1 MWYFKPFKLFK
12 HFKPTIANVMQRNLL
27 FLLLLFTAFQLNAA
41 SAKQLLLEAESFRQ
55 KGGWVVDPQFSL
67 QMGSPYLLAHGMG
80 NPVANATTTAKFPAT
95 GHYHTWVRTKNWV
108 PGNWEAPGRFQLV
121 VNGQTVPAVLGTEV
135 GWNWQYAGEVVVDKV
150 ESTIELK
157 DLTGF
162 EGRCDAIYFSTLK
175 VEPPSE
181 PLQMAEWRRKML
193 GESANPKKTVKYD
206 FVVVGGGLA
215 GCAAAIAA
223 AEQGLNVAI
232 VHDRPVLGGNA
243 SGEVRVHTEG
253 ITGYADRIVSKINTS
268 VKYDNGSPDALR
280 DDARRHAFIEQY
292 PNITLYLNYRAYQAQ
307 SAKNKVLSV
316 DARHTATGE
325 TKRFTAPVFA
335 DCTGD
340 GWVGYWAKAEYLYGR
355 EDSAKFGE
363 SWPKYGDLWSAEKG
377 DNRVMGASVL
387 WRTVDT
393 KSPASFPE
401 VPWALEVAKG
411 HAATKGVW
419 QWEYS
424 NNDLHQVEDAE
435 QIRDHLLR
443 AIYGSFYNAK
453 KEAVNKTLAL
463 EWVAYISG
471 KRESRR
477 LVGDYIY
484 TFQDEK
490 YMRKF
495 PDAVVV
501 EERDVD
507 VHYQEVLKNPQ
518 RPDFLSEAMF
528 YKVERY
534 YIPYRSLYSRNISNL
549 LMAGRCFSC
558 SHVGLGGPRVM
569 NTTGQMGVAV
579 GYAAALCKKYKETPR
594 GIYERHLEELL
605 QLVQVKEF

>member
-1 MWYFKPFKLFK
+1 
-12 HFKPTIANVMQRNLL
+12 
-27 FLLLLFTAFQLNAA
+27 
-41 SAKQLLLEAESFRQ
+41 
-55 KGGWVVDPQFSL
+55 
-67 QMGSPYLLAHGMG
+67 
-80 NPVANATTTAKFPAT
+80 
-95 GHYHTWVRTKNWV
+95 
-108 PGNWEAPGRFQLV
+108 
-121 VNGQTVPAVLGTEV
+121 
-135 GWNWQYAGEVVVDKV
+135 
-150 ESTIELK
+150 
-157 DLTGF
+157 
-162 EGRCDAIYFSTLK
+162 
-175 VEPPSE
+175 
-181 PLQMAEWRRKML
+181 
-193 GESANPKKTVKYD
+193 
-206 FVVVGGGLA
+206 
-215 GCAAAIAA
+215 
-223 AEQGLNVAI
+223 
-232 VHDRPVLGGNA
+232 
-243 SGEVRVHTEG
+243 
-253 ITGYADRIVSKINTS
+253 
-268 VKYDNGSPDALR
+268 
-280 DDARRHAFIEQY
+280 
-292 PNITLYLNYRAYQAQ
+292 
-307 SAKNKVLSV
+307 
-316 DARHTATGE
+316 
-325 TKRFTAPVFA
+325 
-335 DCTGD
+335 
-340 GWVGYWAKAEYLYGR
+340 
-355 EDSAKFGE
+355 
-363 SWPKYGDLWSAEKG
+363 
-377 DNRVMGASVL
+377 MGASVL
-387 WRTVDT
+387 WRTFDT
-393 KSPASFPE
+393 KAPSSFPE

-424 NNDLHQVEDAE
+424 DNNLNQVEDAE

-579 GYAAALCKKYKETPR
+579 GYAAALCKKYRETPR